1 MLSPV
6 SVPAHVFSV
15 DHATMGGGFSA
26 SLCRPSHNVAH
37 GALHFPSTV

>member
-6 SVPAHVFSV
+6 SAPAHVFSV
-15 DHATMGGGFSA
+15 AHAMMGGGFSA
-26 SLCRPSHNVAH
+26 LLYRPSHNVAH